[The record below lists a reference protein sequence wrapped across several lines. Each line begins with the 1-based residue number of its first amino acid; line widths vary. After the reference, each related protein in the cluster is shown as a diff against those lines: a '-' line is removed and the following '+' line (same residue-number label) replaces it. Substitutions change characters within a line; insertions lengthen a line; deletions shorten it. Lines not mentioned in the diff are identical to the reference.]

1 MSEINLKQLTI
12 KKARE
17 SMEKGEYSAEEIT
30 RSYLENIK
38 AKNPEL
44 NAYLAVFDDAIDA
57 AREVDEKRKKGE
69 KLGALAGIPIAIKD
83 VIMVKGR
90 EVTGAS
96 KILKGHR
103 ATYDATVISKLREA
117 GAIMLGMTNCDEF
130 AMGASG
136 ENSAYGPTK
145 NPLNTSK
152 VPGGS
157 SSGSAAAVA
166 GDLALTALGSE
177 TGGSVRQP
185 AAFTGLVG
193 LKPTYGAVSRYG
205 LLALCSSFDQIA
217 PFGKT
222 VADAEAVFNVI
233 AGQDPLDSTSISK
246 LKTPIS
252 SNLAKPKLKTVIGV
266 PSDLP
271 LEGCDPHVIANFKL
285 QIEKLRELGYEIRDI
300 TLPNLKYAIPVYY
313 IILPAEAS
321 ANLARYDGVRYG
333 AHKDG
338 ANLLEDYMKTKGE
351 GYGKEVRR
359 RIILGTY
366 VLSAGYYDAYYYQ
379 AMRVRELMKQDFAR
393 AFGEVDAIVT
403 PTTAGPAFELGTKS
417 KRSPIEM
424 YLEDIFTA
432 PANIVGMPAIA
443 VPENLQIIAPHQRED
458 VLFEI
463 GKKFLNE

>member
-136 ENSAYGPTK
+136 ENSAYGSTR
-145 NPLNTSK
+145 NPLDTSK

-166 GDLALTALGSE
+166 GDLALTALGTE

-193 LKPTYGAVSRYG
+193 LKPTYGAG
-205 LLALCSSFDQIA
+205 
-217 PFGKT
+217 
-222 VADAEAVFNVI
+222 
-233 AGQDPLDSTSISK
+233 
-246 LKTPIS
+246 
-252 SNLAKPKLKTVIGV
+252 
-266 PSDLP
+266 
-271 LEGCDPHVIANFKL
+271 
-285 QIEKLRELGYEIRDI
+285 
-300 TLPNLKYAIPVYY
+300 
-313 IILPAEAS
+313 
-321 ANLARYDGVRYG
+321 
-333 AHKDG
+333 
-338 ANLLEDYMKTKGE
+338 
-351 GYGKEVRR
+351 
-359 RIILGTY
+359 
-366 VLSAGYYDAYYYQ
+366 
-379 AMRVRELMKQDFAR
+379 
-393 AFGEVDAIVT
+393 
-403 PTTAGPAFELGTKS
+403 
-417 KRSPIEM
+417 
-424 YLEDIFTA
+424 
-432 PANIVGMPAIA
+432 
-443 VPENLQIIAPHQRED
+443 
-458 VLFEI
+458 
-463 GKKFLNE
+463 

>member
-1 MSEINLKQLTI
+1 MLNLKDLTI
-12 KKARE
+12 TKARGA
-17 SMEKGEYSAEEIT
+17 MEKGEFSAEELT
-30 RSYLENIK
+30 RAYLENIK

-44 NAYLAVFDDAIDA
+44 NAYLTVFDDAIDE
-57 AREVDEKRKKGE
+57 ARKIDQARKKGE
-69 KLGALAGIPIAIKD
+69 KVGSLAGVPIAIKD

-96 KILKGHR
+96 KILKGHI
-103 ATYDATVISKLREA
+103 ATYDATAVRKLREA
-117 GAIMLGMTNCDEF
+117 GAVLLGMTNCDEF

-145 NPLNTSK
+145 NPLDTSC

-166 GDLALTALGSE
+166 GEMALTALGSE

-185 AAFTGLVG
+185 AAFCNLVG

-271 LEGCDPHVIANFKL
+271 LEGCDPHVIANC
-285 QIEKLRELGYEIRDI
+285 KLRNCASWVMR
-300 TLPNLKYAIPVYY
+300 YAI
-313 IILPAEAS
+313 L
-321 ANLARYDGVRYG
+321 
-333 AHKDG
+333 H
-338 ANLLEDYMKTKGE
+338 
-351 GYGKEVRR
+351 
-359 RIILGTY
+359 
-366 VLSAGYYDAYYYQ
+366 YQ
-379 AMRVRELMKQDFAR
+379 ISNTQFP
-393 AFGEVDAIVT
+393 FIT
-403 PTTAGPAFELGTKS
+403 
-417 KRSPIEM
+417 
-424 YLEDIFTA
+424 
-432 PANIVGMPAIA
+432 
-443 VPENLQIIAPHQRED
+443 
-458 VLFEI
+458 
-463 GKKFLNE
+463 

>member
-359 RIILGTY
+359 RIILGAY

>member
-1 MSEINLKQLTI
+1 MLNLKDLTI
-12 KKARE
+12 TKARGA
-17 SMEKGEYSAEEIT
+17 MEKGEFSAEELT
-30 RSYLENIK
+30 RAYLENIK

-44 NAYLAVFDDAIDA
+44 NAYLTVFDDATDEARKIDQA
-57 AREVDEKRKKGE
+57 RKKGE
-69 KLGALAGIPIAIKD
+69 KVGSLAGAPISIKD
-83 VIMVKGR
+83 VIMVMGR

-96 KILKGHR
+96 KILKGHI
-103 ATYDATVISKLREA
+103 ATYDATAVRKLREA
-117 GAIMLGMTNCDEF
+117 GAVLLGMTNCDEF

-145 NPLNTSK
+145 NPLDTSC

-166 GDLALTALGSE
+166 GEMALTALGSE

-185 AAFTGLVG
+185 AAFCNLVG

-252 SNLAKPKLKTVIGV
+252 SNLAKP
-266 PSDLP
+266 
-271 LEGCDPHVIANFKL
+271 
-285 QIEKLRELGYEIRDI
+285 
-300 TLPNLKYAIPVYY
+300 NLKYAIPVYY

-359 RIILGTY
+359 RIILGAY

>member
-1 MSEINLKQLTI
+1 MLNLKDLTI
-12 KKARE
+12 TKARGA
-17 SMEKGEYSAEEIT
+17 MEKGEFSAEELT
-30 RSYLENIK
+30 RAYLENIK

-44 NAYLAVFDDAIDA
+44 NAYLTVFDDATDEARKIDQA
-57 AREVDEKRKKGE
+57 RKKGE
-69 KLGALAGIPIAIKD
+69 KVGSLAGAPISIKD
-83 VIMVKGR
+83 VIMVMGR

-96 KILKGHR
+96 KILKGHI
-103 ATYDATVISKLREA
+103 ATYDATAVRKLREA
-117 GAIMLGMTNCDEF
+117 GAVLLGMTNCDEF

-145 NPLNTSK
+145 NPLDTTR

-166 GDLALTALGSE
+166 GEMALTALGSE

-185 AAFTGLVG
+185 AAFCNLVG

-222 VADAEAVFNVI
+222 AADAEAVFGVI
-233 AGQDPLDSTSISK
+233 AGHDPLDSTSRDGKWQMANGKSADK
-246 LKTPIS
+246 L
-252 SNLAKPKLKTVIGV
+252 VIGV
-266 PSDLP
+266 PGDLP
-271 LEGCDPHVIANFKL
+271 LEGCDPRVIANFKL
-285 QIEKLRELGYEIRDI
+285 QIKSLETLGYKTQDI
-300 TLPNLKYAIPVYY
+300 SLPNLKYAIPVYY

-321 ANLARYDGVRYG
+321 ANLARYDGLRYG
-333 AHKDG
+333 AHVDG
-338 ANLLEDYMKTKGE
+338 ANLLDDYMKTKGE

-393 AFGEVDAIVT
+393 AFEIVDAIIM
-403 PTTAGPAFELGTKS
+403 PTTSGPAFELGTKS

-432 PANIVGMPAIA
+432 PANIVGVPAIS
-443 VPENLQIIAPHQRED
+443 VPPNLQIIAPHMRED
-458 VLFEI
+458 VLFQI
-463 GKKFLNE
+463 AKTFLGEK